1 MILALALA
9 CGPKGGESGD
19 DGESSDPS
27 ETANPPTT
35 DINEPDPS
43 SSSSTSGGPDETTTA
58 TDGPVETT
66 TVSEPTATD
75 PNVTDPDPS
84 DTDPDPSDTDTDGP
98 ACFGK
103 DPATDA
109 SFDLLFVDAWP
120 DQLADEYSV
129 DRVCVVDAVGVEAAR
144 VVSDITC
151 DVDGAPLK
159 AQFVVAAAPEGQVDW
174 QAGQSV
180 VVQGFLYKD
189 EFGLDKRLDVRPA
202 DDEGGL
208 LVHGHD
214 RWGEG
219 VATVQQIGPILRERV
234 GECGDGDVE
243 DTRYELKYSL
253 ESGSTL
259 SIWSGGRGSLVI
271 DEGRLYA
278 VDLDHADRDCCHG
291 SEHGLIRR
299 VVSEG

>member
-27 ETANPPTT
+27 ETSNSPTT

-66 TVSEPTATD
+66 SVSEPTATD
-75 PNVTDPDPS
+75 PNVTEPDPS
-84 DTDPDPSDTDTDGP
+84 DTDPDPSDTDGP
-98 ACFGK
+98 ACVGK

-120 DQLADEYSV
+120 DQLADEYDV

-144 VVSDITC
+144 VVTDITC

-159 AQFVVAAAPEGQVDW
+159 AQFVIAAAPEGQVDW

-180 VVQGFLYKD
+180 VVQAYLYKD
-189 EFGLDKRLDVRPA
+189 EFGLDKRLGVRPA
-202 DDEGGL
+202 DDEAAL
-208 LVHGHD
+208 LVHGQD
-214 RWGEG
+214 WWGEG
-219 VATVQQIGPILRERV
+219 VPTIQQIGPIVRERV
-234 GECGDGDVE
+234 GECFAGDIE

-259 SIWSGGRGSLVI
+259 GIWSGGRGSLVI
-271 DEGRLYA
+271 DDAHLYA
-278 VDLDHADRDCCHG
+278 VDLDHADNDCCHG
-291 SEHGLIRR
+291 SEHSLVRR